1 MKLGKL
7 FAITRLAPWRRIRSV
22 NKTQV
27 IKRTPFKI
35 NPRRK
40 KSTDIV
46 KTASDRSAVESTTEM
61 VTNTQSSHCSLQDL
75 IQLAARELLE
85 SRQVHTDCEEVY
97 EEMNFHVMNDTD
109 NEYMDMNFKR
119 L

>member
-7 FAITRLAPWRRIRSV
+7 FAITRLTPWKRIKNV
-22 NKTQV
+22 NKPQI

-35 NPRRK
+35 SPRRN

-46 KTASDRSAVESTTEM
+46 RTVSDRSAVESTTET

-85 SRQVHTDCEEVY
+85 SRQVDTDCEEVY
-97 EEMNFHVMNDTD
+97 EEMNFHVLNDTD